1 MKSVATFL
9 FPLLATVTAP
19 VFAQSA
25 DESAIGRN
33 MDALHKAMVAVDK
46 SQLEALTWPELSY
59 GHSSGRIETKAQFV
73 EALVTKKSILSKIE
87 LSKMTTSLVGDLAIV
102 RGHFSGI
109 SESTGKPVPTEIEL
123 LLIWQKRG
131 GDWKLLARQAYKL

>member
-1 MKSVATFL
+1 MQKLYALVLAL
-9 FPLLATVTAP
+9 FASSA
-19 VFAQSA
+19 FAQSA
-25 DESAIGRN
+25 DEATIGRH
-33 MDALHKAMVAVDK
+33 MDTLHKAMVAVDK
-46 SQLEALTWPELSY
+46 AQLENLTWPELNY
-59 GHSSGRIETKAQFV
+59 GHSAGRIETKAQFV